1 MHPLL
6 EMLLKR
12 AMPAAFAALLVTAI
26 LKVAIQMGA
35 LDFII
40 DRIGD

>member
-6 EMLLKR
+6 EMLLKL

-26 LKVAIQMGA
+26 LNVAIQVGA
-35 LDFII
+35 LNFII
-40 DRIGD
+40 DRVGD